1 MLLAQKIGQA
11 VVPGCLVSES
21 EVCVSGAWVWDYEEP
36 SGTDGL
42 RLRTQNSRNAR
53 SFERGQRKRPVSCE
67 AMKAS
72 HTRRITMQ
80 LFQKNWDPCG
90 EVTSREFRC
99 IAGRTLNHVC
109 KPDSETRQVR
119 IVPRQERIN
128 PELPPDAFTQ
138 LGAGECRP
146 ETAGGTSKVMSLA
159 DRVEAGIDPDEN
171 EIESRTKI
179 VRQGG
184 EIVLLRHGLHDWSRI
199 QVRVNHKGDRRDR
212 RHRAGSHVIGKTR
225 SPGITRMD
233 TNQEDETFKQDS
245 TQQSA
250 KPKPLKHGGTEKAEE
265 NWKMKTL

>member
-36 SGTDGL
+36 SGADGL
-42 RLRTQNSRNAR
+42 RLWTQNSRNAR

-90 EVTSREFRC
+90 EVTAGEFRC
-99 IAGRTLNHVC
+99 IARRTLNHVC
-109 KPDSETRQVR
+109 KPDSESRQVR
-119 IVPRQERIN
+119 IVLRQEGIH

-138 LGAGECRP
+138 LGAGESRP
-146 ETAGGTSKVMSLA
+146 ETAGGTSKVMSA
-159 DRVEAGIDPDEN
+159 TDRIEAGVDSDED
-171 EIESRTKI
+171 EIESGTKI

-184 EIVLLRHGLHDWSRI
+184 KVVLLGHRLHDWLRI
-199 QVRVNHKGDRRDR
+199 QVKSCKNCNHKDGMNK
-212 RHRAGSHVIGKTR
+212 V
-225 SPGITRMD
+225 
-233 TNQEDETFKQDS
+233 
-245 TQQSA
+245 
-250 KPKPLKHGGTEKAEE
+250 
-265 NWKMKTL
+265 

>member
-36 SGTDGL
+36 SGADGL
-42 RLRTQNSRNAR
+42 RLWTQNSRNAR

-90 EVTSREFRC
+90 EVTAGEFRC
-99 IAGRTLNHVC
+99 IARRTLNHVC
-109 KPDSETRQVR
+109 KPDSESRQVR
-119 IVPRQERIN
+119 IVLRQEGIH

-138 LGAGECRP
+138 LGAGESRP
-146 ETAGGTSKVMSLA
+146 ETAGGTSKVMSA
-159 DRVEAGIDPDEN
+159 TDRIEAGVDSDKN

-184 EIVLLRHGLHDWSRI
+184 EIVLLRHLAKNFKPQRT
-199 QVRVNHKGDRRDR
+199 RRNTEK
-212 RHRAGSHVIGKTR
+212 IGKFGWPR
-225 SPGITRMD
+225 INANRHESEK
-233 TNQEDETFKQDS
+233 QTFNTGQHS
-245 TQQSA
+245 AISSQQSV
-250 KPKPLKHGGTEKAEE
+250 KTKPLTTKDTKEHGEGSPQSP
-265 NWKMKTL
+265 